1 MGLQT
6 ETSTNKIQTADDAA
20 GGSTDGYQVGQTT
33 SSYVGFYGKAPAQRG
48 SGIAQITDTSGGT
61 AAAGTGM
68 QALTSSYSS
77 TLIANSLSTLA
88 VGINQAYTLLNALGL
103 QSN

>member
-6 ETSTNKIQTADDAA
+6 ETSSNKIQTADDAK

-33 SSYVGFYGKAPAQRG
+33 SSYVGFYGTSPIQRP
-48 SGIAQITDTSGGT
+48 SGISQITDTSGGT
-61 AAAGTGM
+61 ASAGTGL
-68 QALTSSYSS
+68 QALSSSYNS
-77 TLIANSLSTLA
+77 TLIANAISTLA
-88 VGINQAYTLLNALGL
+88 AAINQQYTAANTLGL